1 MKWHDSGE
9 LHGHVQ
15 VLNLYKGHKVVTEFL
30 SNFARLRLLN
40 FISIFHFFP
49 LKMGFIIYFLWQW
62 KCSFV
67 TLTSTFQISN
77 WFFTTS
83 LRWKDLYGNTRW
95 VCYKK
100 QIMNER
106 HMLWFAISSLTT
118 KINFPLSYRQL
129 YRICMYTTSSCDFA
143 AIEITESVSN
153 ECVIS
158 LEKRGHCTYI
168 YLTSH
173 NIAILNKVIASFFFV

>member
-1 MKWHDSGE
+1 MTWFRWATWTRAGVKSLLRTQSG
-9 LHGHVQ
+9 HRVSF
-15 VLNLYKGHKVVTEFL
+15 KFCTFT
-30 SNFARLRLLN
+30 
-40 FISIFHFFP
+40 FIKFHFYFSFFSI
-49 LKMGFIIYFLWQW
+49 KNGFYYLFLWQW

-118 KINFPLSYRQL
+118 KINFPLSYRQI
-129 YRICMYTTSSCDFA
+129 YRICMYTTSSYDFA

>member
-1 MKWHDSGE
+1 
-9 LHGHVQ
+9 
-15 VLNLYKGHKVVTEFL
+15 
-30 SNFARLRLLN
+30 
-40 FISIFHFFP
+40 
-49 LKMGFIIYFLWQW
+49 MGTLGG
-62 KCSFV
+62 FV
-67 TLTSTFQISN
+67 TKT
-77 WFFTTS
+77 
-83 LRWKDLYGNTRW
+83 D
-95 VCYKK
+95 
-100 QIMNER
+100 NER
-106 HMLWFAISSLTT
+106 KTYALICNQFFDNENKLPI
-118 KINFPLSYRQL
+118 IIRQI